1 MKNHKFILALSTSVS
16 ILVLLQSCTFRDKL
30 ANQKAIADSHSF
42 KSIEIEPTPEMPRDP
57 LAEFDMVKSDRL
69 TDTARFLAG
78 MKIEHESNFAE
89 RQNTINWLEHQRFFA
104 NAWSKL
110 EMQQL
115 SRVRQWS
122 AEELDRI
129 NTAFPSVFYPFGGAD
144 FLYAYSLFPQGKEY
158 ILVGLEPVGS
168 VPDLATLSKPQL
180 SDRLQKIRDSLYSL
194 LPLSSFPINHM
205 KVDLQEQGVLPILYV
220 FMARTNNRILDVQY
234 VGLDKQA
241 NIQTFREGMIPGVK
255 IAFVSE
261 REIEP
266 RTLYYFSADLSND
279 GLQQHPEL
287 INFISQL
294 ENLVTYLKA
303 ASYLMYSERF
313 SKIKDLLLSQ
323 SNYLLQDDSG
333 MPLKSFD
340 SSQWD
345 LTFYGNYT
353 RPISL
358 FSNRY
363 QPELQQIYLTDDSI
377 KPLNFN
383 IGYQFK
389 SNECK
394 ILRRKTTEPA
404 CTSSNLML
412 AKVRKD
418 DSLVRSE

>member
-1 MKNHKFILALSTSVS
+1 MKNNKLILALGTGVVG
-16 ILVLLQSCTFRDKL
+16 ILALLQSCTFRDKL
-30 ANQKAIADSHSF
+30 TNPKAIVNTHSF
-42 KSIEIEPTPEMPRDP
+42 KSLEIEPTPEMPPDP
-57 LAEFDMVKSDRL
+57 LAEFDPVKSDRL

-78 MKIEHESNFAE
+78 MKIDRQSNFVE
-89 RQNTINWLEHQRFFA
+89 RQNTISWLEHQRFFG
-104 NAWSKL
+104 NVWSKL

-122 AEELDRI
+122 AEELDRV
-129 NTAFPSVFYPFGGAD
+129 NTTFPSVFYPFSGPD
-144 FLYAYSLFPQGKEY
+144 FLYAYSLFPQAKEY
-158 ILVGLEPVGS
+158 ILVGLEPIGS
-168 VPDLATLSKPQL
+168 VPDLARLSKAEL
-180 SDRLQKIRDSLYSL
+180 SEHLQEIRDSLYSL
-194 LPLSSFPINHM
+194 LQLSFFPINQM
-205 KVDLQEQGVLPILYV
+205 KVDLQKQGVLPILYV

-241 NIQTFREGMIPGVK
+241 NIKPFQPGMISGVK
-255 IAFVSE
+255 ITFVSE
-261 REIEP
+261 REMEP
-266 RTLYYFSADLSND
+266 RTLYYFSTDLSNE

-294 ENLVTYLKA
+294 KNPVTYLKA
-303 ASYLMYSERF
+303 ASYSMYSDRF
-313 SKIKDLLLSQ
+313 SKIKDLVLSQ

-363 QPELQQIYLTDDSI
+363 QPELQQIYLTDDRI

-383 IGYQFK
+383 IGYQ
-389 SNECK
+389 
-394 ILRRKTTEPA
+394 LKTHE
-404 CTSSNLML
+404 SNLML
-412 AKVRKD
+412 AKAKKD
-418 DSLVRSE
+418 VPVARSE

>member
-1 MKNHKFILALSTSVS
+1 MKNNKLILALGTSLGL
-16 ILVLLQSCTFRDKL
+16 ITLLQSCTFTDKL
-30 ANQKAIADSHSF
+30 ANQKAIVHTHSF
-42 KSIEIEPTPEMPRDP
+42 KSLESEPTPEMPRDP
-57 LAEFDMVKSDRL
+57 LAAFDTVKSDRL

-78 MKIEHESNFAE
+78 MQIDRQSNFAE
-89 RQNTINWLEHQRFFA
+89 RQNTIDWLEHQRFFG
-104 NAWSKL
+104 NVWSKL

-122 AEELDRI
+122 AEELERV
-129 NTAFPSVFYPFGGAD
+129 NTIFPSIFYPFGGAD
-144 FLYAYSLFPQGKEY
+144 FLYAYSLFPQAKEY
-158 ILVGLEPVGS
+158 ILVGLEPIGS
-168 VPDLATLSKPQL
+168 VPDLASASKTEL
-180 SDRLQKIRDSLYSL
+180 SDRLQEIRNSLHNL
-194 LPLSSFPINHM
+194 LQLSSFPISQIDVP
-205 KVDLQEQGVLPILYV
+205 KQEILPILYV
-220 FMARTNNRILDVQY
+220 FMARTNNRILKVDY

-241 NIQTFREGMIPGVK
+241 NIKPFQEGMIPGVK

-266 RTLYYFSADLSND
+266 RTLYYFSTDLSNE

-303 ASYLMYSERF
+303 ASYSMYSDHF
-313 SKIKDLLLSQ
+313 SKVKDLVLSQ
-323 SNYLLQDDSG
+323 SKYLLQDDSG
-333 MPLKSFD
+333 MPLTSFD
-340 SSQWD
+340 SSEWN

-363 QPELQQIYLTDDSI
+363 QPALQQIYQTDNSI

-389 SNECK
+389 THE
-394 ILRRKTTEPA
+394 
-404 CTSSNLML
+404 SNLML
-412 AKVRKD
+412 AKAKKNN
-418 DSLVRSE
+418 SLAHSE